1 MLLKPY
7 HVYHLCILLV
17 EVLNVWHI
25 YCGNASCG
33 ILLVVSPPPI
43 EEVLL
48 CPKLSLVEMA
58 SRLVVFELRYL
69 DFLMPL
75 LKFIA
80 GHWIPRD

>member
-1 MLLKPY
+1 MYLACRGLECLAY
-7 HVYHLCILLV
+7 ILWECKLWY
-17 EVLNVWHI
+17 LA
-25 YCGNASCG
+25 CGK
-33 ILLVVSPPPI
+33 SPPPI
-43 EEVLL
+43 DEVLL

-69 DFLMPL
+69 DFVMPL